1 MERSRL
7 TRAGQITIPKG
18 IRTRLGLDRGA
29 LLRFELDGDHIVLIP
44 EVEVSRDQAW
54 FWTRE
59 WQKKEREADRDLA
72 RGRYRDF
79 RSPEEALGWLK
90 KGKNRRR

>member
-1 MERSRL
+1 MTQIPKPIAAVLNRL
-7 TRAGQITIPKG
+7 SPAEVKEVLRFALFLKTRAKIDI
-18 IRTRLGLDRGA
+18 
-29 LLRFELDGDHIVLIP
+29 
-44 EVEVSRDQAW
+44 DQAW